1 MTPDQKLFNMDLED
15 AGFRTGVLAG
25 RWGPTALFLR
35 LLPTA
40 VLLDLHGPTCVG
52 HVAVHDVS

>member
-25 RWGPTALFLR
+25 RWGLAQDEAL
-35 LLPTA
+35 PA
-40 VLLDLHGPTCVG
+40 GM
-52 HVAVHDVS
+52 A